1 MTIRTQGYGSSD
13 RQTDAAFALSKLVQG
28 LVSVIAGIG
37 SKTMAK
43 TRSFTKALQL
53 ARMMSVLSS
62 MSDDQL
68 FQIGISRSEIP
79 KYAKTLMADDK

>member
-1 MTIRTQGYGSSD
+1 MTFRTQAYGS
-13 RQTDAAFALSKLVQG
+13 RGNQAAVTSPGSKMVQG
-28 LVSVIAGIG
+28 LVSGIAGIG
-37 SKTMAK
+37 GKALAK
-43 TRSFTKALQL
+43 TRTLKKSLQM

-79 KYAKTLMADDK
+79 KYAKTLMADD